1 MYNYDLG
8 EIMLVYSMDDLR
20 AKLQDRNIIV
30 VAEKTGIH
38 KMTLY
43 NLMNKKGDV
52 SFRVYEILVNYL
64 FGDK

>member
-1 MYNYDLG
+1 MHNDGLG